1 VRLPFRHTGNRL
13 FTITYTKT
21 VTKGLTL
28 CHQLCHCYGMKAR
41 VTASS
46 RQSGDSVR
54 QSRHGASFAKVLD
67 GRKQPIRGLWIRN
80 GRYYARLNV
89 EVGMTG
95 RKINRRVALVNKD
108 DQQACSTVAQAVV
121 ELHRLQTK
129 RNEGTLPVLTQA
141 PKFAEHSDKYIAG
154 IKIGAGTKKPGTIE
168 KEESHLRLWKEHL
181 GGVRLDK
188 IKKIHILDFREKRLA
203 SGVSP
208 RTINLDVIA
217 FRNAMKRAID
227 DGWIQLLPTHGLRPL
242 KCVTKQKSLF
252 TTAQLVAVC
261 KAAFEQRKNDKNEM
275 VPVTK
280 NAQEFVDYIKLM
292 AYSGARRNESLA
304 LRWAD
309 VDFEKGLLTIGADGD
324 TKNSTAR
331 TVEFNPK
338 LRAHLE
344 DMTTRLAPDSQWLF
358 PSPQRGAKDIH
369 VQTFR
374 ESLTLV
380 RTRAGMA
387 GFNFHDL
394 RHHFISMAV
403 MSRIDY
409 MTIAAWVGHRDG
421 GVLIGKVY
429 GHLANEHKKAMADKL
444 TFKPV
449 PAEQDGVEM

>member
-1 VRLPFRHTGNRL
+1 
-13 FTITYTKT
+13 
-21 VTKGLTL
+21 
-28 CHQLCHCYGMKAR
+28 MKAGAS
-41 VTASS
+41 ASS
-46 RQSGDSVR
+46 SQSGNNVR
-54 QSRHGASFAKVLD
+54 QSHHGASFAKVLD
-67 GRKQPIRGLWIRN
+67 GRKQPIRGLSIRN

-89 EVGMTG
+89 EDGTTG
-95 RKINRRVALVNKD
+95 RKITRRVALVNKD
-108 DQQACSTVAQAVV
+108 DQLPCTTVAQAVV
-121 ELHRLQTK
+121 ELRRLQTK
-129 RNEGTLPVLTQA
+129 RTEGALPVLTRT
-141 PKFAEHSDKYIAG
+141 PKFADHADKYIAG
-154 IKIGAGTKKPGTIE
+154 IKIGGGTKKPGTIE
-168 KEESHLRLWKEHL
+168 KEESHLRLWKQHL

-188 IKKIHILDFREKRLA
+188 IKKIHVLDFREKRLA
-203 SGVSP
+203 AGVSS

-242 KCVTKQKSLF
+242 KCVSKQKALF
-252 TTAQLVAVC
+252 TTAKLDAVC
-261 KAAFEQRKNDKNEM
+261 QAAFEQRKNDKNELI
-275 VPVTK
+275 PVTK

-292 AYSGARRNESLA
+292 AYSGARRNEALT

-331 TVEFNPK
+331 TVDFNPK
-338 LRAHLE
+338 LRAHLV
-344 DMTTRLAPDSQWLF
+344 DMAKRLAPDSQWLF
-358 PSPQRGAKDIH
+358 PSPQRGTRDIH

-380 RTRAGMA
+380 RTQAGMP

-444 TFKPV
+444 VFE
-449 PAEQDGVEM
+449 AGVVAP